1 VPSACPCEGAGL
13 VATVRQ
19 DVDRYVYGTEQESGP
34 GPDVALRA
42 VLLAPGLWAVL
53 AYRLTHYALTRVRPR
68 RLGAL
73 LAMPAFTLQ
82 RLLHLVTGVEI
93 NTRAHIGPGLL
104 VPHRGTIVIG
114 AVRMGRCCNVSQGV
128 TIGRST
134 LEEGGRI
141 DTPTLGDRVWI
152 GPGAVITGPLQIG
165 DDATVASNSVPM
177 RDVPPRG
184 VVMGVPARLVSERGS
199 FAQVAYRGM
208 DQDPER
214 AQARQML
221 EMPS

>member
-1 VPSACPCEGAGL
+1 MPSACSCEGAGL
-13 VATVRQ
+13 AATVRQ

-34 GPDVALRA
+34 GPLAVARA
-42 VLLAPGLWAVL
+42 VLLSPGLWAVL
-53 AYRLTHYALTRVRPR
+53 AYRLTHFALTSVRPR
-68 RLGAL
+68 RLGQL
-73 LAMPAFTLQ
+73 LAVPAFGLQ

-104 VPHRGTIVIG
+104 LPHRGTIVIG
-114 AVRMGRCCNVSQGV
+114 AIRMGRCCNVSQGV

-152 GPGAVITGPLQIG
+152 GPGAVVTGPLEIG

-208 DQDPER
+208 EQDPER
-214 AQARQML
+214 VHARQML
-221 EMPS
+221 ETPT